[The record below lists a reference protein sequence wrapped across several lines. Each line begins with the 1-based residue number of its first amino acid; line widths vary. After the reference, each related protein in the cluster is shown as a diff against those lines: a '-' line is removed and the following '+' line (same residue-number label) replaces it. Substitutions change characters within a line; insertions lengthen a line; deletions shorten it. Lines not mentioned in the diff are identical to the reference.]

1 MREPLVKNRNKGA
14 VDNGLS
20 SGTELGSVRVNS
32 SVIVAIVK
40 KAALAVP
47 GVTRLAGSALVDSIA
62 EMIGNRRMS
71 DRAIGVRAEGDS
83 VKIDLK
89 VNMLYGACVPEV
101 AAQIQ
106 AAVADEVE
114 KITGTQVTE
123 VNVIVEEL
131 EEDTRSEKEDNE
143 DATANSKP
151 LA

>member
-1 MREPLVKNRNKGA
+1 VREASVKNRNKVADG
-14 VDNGLS
+14 GLS
-20 SGTELGSVRVNS
+20 SGTALGSVKVNS

-71 DRAIGVRAEGDS
+71 DRSIGVASEGNS
-83 VKIDLK
+83 VKIDVK
-89 VNMLYGACVPEV
+89 VNMLYGARVPEV
-101 AAQIQ
+101 AAKIQ
-106 AAVADEVE
+106 ASVADEVE

-131 EEDTRSEKEDNE
+131 EEDTRSEEDNE
-143 DATANSKP
+143 DANADSKP